1 MRGLLRA
8 TATGLSWPNAFNTGA
23 TITAPTPSVTVP
35 TPTTSGTGWS
45 YTSGT
50 VTVTGTVTGLNITG
64 AVVISGSGASLSNSI
79 VSGSVTL
86 SGANTALTGSSAAS
100 VAINA
105 SGCSVTGCSI
115 PPGGGIAVANASP
128 ATGTLISNCAITQI
142 AGTLG
147 GIRLGSGPPNLA
159 TDTTIQDCTVSGV
172 DGGASRAGYC
182 INDNSA
188 YAAGVLVLRCNL
200 FNMRVGVNL
209 TGAPGINITGGIIQ
223 DCYLHD
229 FGYISGDHTDG
240 VTNGGTNNGNL
251 SILHNTMLMQLSQ
264 TSPLTFGGANFL
276 LANVTID
283 SNLLAGGG
291 YCIYAGT
298 QGQGASD
305 NDTGCGT
312 NGTTTVTDSNAAA
325 ADFSKVLT
333 NTSTANIP
341 AFTTIIAVNPTVGY
355 TLSASATG
363 GTTTGQN
370 FTVAG
375 NTRTDTGCSTNGTT
389 TVTDPHAVA
398 EDYGE
403 PISGPNI
410 PLNTLINAVNTT
422 LGQYTISNA
431 VTGSGSALTFIV
443 RQQAAASRTDTSCTT
458 QTGGSATTVLDGR
471 AQLYDLGATITGPN
485 IPQFTTITAVT

>member
-159 TDTTIQDCTVSGV
+159 TDTTIQDCTINGL
-172 DGGASRAGYC
+172 DGGPNRCGYC

-188 YAAGVLVLRCNL
+188 YAAGVLILRCNL

-209 TGAPGINITGGIIQ
+209 TGAPGVNIPGGIKI
-223 DCYLHD
+223 
-229 FGYISGDHTDG
+229 
-240 VTNGGTNNGNL
+240 
-251 SILHNTMLMQLSQ
+251 
-264 TSPLTFGGANFL
+264 
-276 LANVTID
+276 
-283 SNLLAGGG
+283 
-291 YCIYAGT
+291 
-298 QGQGASD
+298 
-305 NDTGCGT
+305 
-312 NGTTTVTDSNAAA
+312 
-325 ADFSKVLT
+325 
-333 NTSTANIP
+333 
-341 AFTTIIAVNPTVGY
+341 
-355 TLSASATG
+355 
-363 GTTTGQN
+363 
-370 FTVAG
+370 
-375 NTRTDTGCSTNGTT
+375 
-389 TVTDPHAVA
+389 
-398 EDYGE
+398 
-403 PISGPNI
+403 
-410 PLNTLINAVNTT
+410 
-422 LGQYTISNA
+422 
-431 VTGSGSALTFIV
+431 
-443 RQQAAASRTDTSCTT
+443 
-458 QTGGSATTVLDGR
+458 GR
-471 AQLYDLGATITGPN
+471 AH
-485 IPQFTTITAVT
+485 V